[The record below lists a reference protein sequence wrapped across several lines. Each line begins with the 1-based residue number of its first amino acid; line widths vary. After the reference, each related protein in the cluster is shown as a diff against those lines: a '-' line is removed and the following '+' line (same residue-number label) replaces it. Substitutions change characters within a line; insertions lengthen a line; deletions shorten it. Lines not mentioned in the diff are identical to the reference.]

1 LIELLSTNQ
10 RKHKK
15 EPEMKNKLMTVIG
28 VGVTL
33 LLGGALQ
40 AREQDEEVIPTAQV
54 PVVVRKAA
62 EKEAKGGKLVQ
73 WEKEGNNY
81 EAIIEKNGKQWG
93 YLFDAK
99 GHLKN
104 KHDES
109 KETESSEKAEKH

>member
-1 LIELLSTNQ
+1 MKVKLI
-10 RKHKK
+10 
-15 EPEMKNKLMTVIG
+15 TVIG
-28 VGVTL
+28 VSVAL
-33 LLGGALQ
+33 FLGGAVQ
-40 AREQDEEVIPTAQV
+40 ATEQNEEVIPSSQV
-54 PVVVRKAA
+54 PAVVQKAA

-73 WEKEGNNY
+73 WEKEGKNY

>member
-1 LIELLSTNQ
+1 
-10 RKHKK
+10 
-15 EPEMKNKLMTVIG
+15 MKNKLMTVIG
-28 VGVTL
+28 VGVAL
-33 LLGGALQ
+33 VFGGAVQ
-40 AREQDEEVIPTAQV
+40 ASEQGEEIIPSSQV
-54 PVVVRKAA
+54 PAVIQKAA